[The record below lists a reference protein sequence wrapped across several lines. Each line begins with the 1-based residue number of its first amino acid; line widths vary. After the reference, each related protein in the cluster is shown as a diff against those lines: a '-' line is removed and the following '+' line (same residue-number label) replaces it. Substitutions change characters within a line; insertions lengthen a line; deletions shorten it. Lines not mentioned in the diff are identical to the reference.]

1 MTSGGAAF
9 VDTFDYRR
17 DRSRPPPLG
26 VWAAAFA
33 IVAVMAALAAAAF
46 IYFKT
51 PVATPSDARFYAAQL
66 DRLDRQV
73 RQLEAAGAEPLSVVF
88 IGTSRIKNVAFDPAE
103 VAASARSAGVERPVA
118 STFMAINW
126 GGFERFEPA
135 IGPILDHRPDV
146 VVLMPELFVEDFNH
160 LTRAQ
165 LGYRFLQTRL
175 WGQDYKLFGT
185 REFAEPVCHGFE
197 RSVEDRLSD
206 HREWIRDGSD
216 LPGPRLAR
224 QAARAFAD
232 AGIQVI
238 VADVPASRA
247 MAARRPSLASASFL
261 AEAGLADSPRV
272 RTAWIGAPLPDQAYC
287 DWAHV
292 NPAHSKLWQRA
303 FFSKAA
309 TDLNRL

>member
-1 MTSGGAAF
+1 MTATDAAF

-33 IVAVMAALAAAAF
+33 FVAALAALAAAAF

-66 DRLDRQV
+66 NRLERQV
-73 RQLEAAGAEPLSVVF
+73 RQTATAGAEPLSIVF
-88 IGTSRIKNVAFDPAE
+88 IGTSRIKNVVFDPTE
-103 VAASARSAGVERPVA
+103 VAASARSAGIRRPVA

-197 RSVEDRLSD
+197 RSVADRLSD
-206 HREWIRDGSD
+206 HREWIRDGGD
-216 LPGPRLAR
+216 LPGPKLAR
-224 QAARAFAD
+224 RAARTFAD
-232 AGIQVI
+232 AGINVI

-247 MAARRPSLASASFL
+247 MTARRPSAASPSFL
-261 AEAGLADSPRV
+261 AEAGLAGLPRV
-272 RTAWIGAPLPDQAYC
+272 RAAWTGGPLPDQAYC

-292 NPAHSKLWQRA
+292 HPAQSKLWQNA
-303 FFSKAA
+303 FFSKVAG
-309 TDLNRL
+309 DLNRL